1 MVDSKIIEQ
10 LKPWVTAFSAAVPL
24 KFKHGDE
31 VCVGGEIVE
40 IQNWQSFFGGNTFGE
55 GKDETRCV
63 VNIILDDAV
72 GQTELMFI
80 DQIYDIYNEK
90 HKFEKGMV
98 VIAKGR
104 VYVSKNKKEKIG
116 NYSNTIACGEIYP
129 LVNCTATE

>member
-31 VCVGGEIVE
+31 
-40 IQNWQSFFGGNTFGE
+40 NWQSFFGGNTFGE